1 MAFIGGKLHPWF
13 STTPNKVA
21 LKNMVR
27 VGTEYASEIAAAN
40 TPVESGYLRSNWNVT
55 KPFPTMTFL
64 GYGWQAEW
72 ENDSDYAAF
81 VNWGTGLYGPEHR
94 KYLIVPKRPGGSL
107 HWVDRLTGE
116 DRYAKYVWHPGSPG
130 NHMLEISAGM
140 LEANWTRMVKPVLVK
155 WAEQVEAQN
164 PWAKVT

>member
-1 MAFIGGKLHPWF
+1 MTYIGGKLAPFFH
-13 STTPNKVA
+13 STPNKVA

-27 VGTEYASEIAAAN
+27 VGVEYASEIAAVN
-40 TPVESGYLRSNWNVT
+40 TPIETGDLRDNWETT

-64 GYGWQAEW
+64 GYAWRAEW
-72 ENDSDYAAF
+72 HNNSDYAAF
-81 VNWGTGLYGPEHR
+81 VNYGTGLYGPEHR
-94 KYLIVPKRPGGSL
+94 KYLILPKKPGGSL

-140 LEANWTRMVKPVLVK
+140 LEANWRRMVKPVLVK
-155 WAEQVEAQN
+155 WAQQVARQN
-164 PWAKVT
+164 PWAVVT